1 MSEEALKQEEV
12 IEEEGEIV
20 DLEESKP
27 EESTV
32 VDTPTEDGGPTEV
45 VTEEPEP
52 EPEPEKSEEELVD
65 YSDKVQKR
73 INSLTRKLR
82 EAERGQ
88 DSAYEYAKNLADE
101 NARLKTTAQS
111 LQQTTFD
118 ESATRLE
125 SQKAQALASLQ
136 KAHEVA
142 DYEKVAQAQD
152 VLAKIAVQEQKVVEG
167 KQRMEQMKNVEAS
180 NLQQPIQQE
189 TGFSSKM
196 QDWIDDGNNWFLD
209 NALMHQTGTQI
220 HANLMTEGF
229 VVESDAYFKEVSKRI
244 REKHPEYF
252 NTETKSKPS
261 QKVASAGRVSGN
273 TGNKQI
279 RLSPSEVQMA
289 KKLNVPLKEYAKYVK
304 R

>member
-12 IEEEGEIV
+12 IEEEGEVI

-27 EESTV
+27 EETAV
-32 VDTPTEDGGPTEV
+32 VETPTEDGGPEV

-52 EPEPEKSEEELVD
+52 EKGEEELQD

-73 INSLTRKLR
+73 INTLTRKLR

-88 DSAYEYAKNLADE
+88 DSAYEYAKNLAAE
-101 NARLKTTAQS
+101 NERLKTTAQT

-125 SQKAQALASLQ
+125 SQKAQAMASLQ

-152 VLAKIAVQEQKVVEG
+152 VLAKIAVQEQKVQEG
-167 KQRMEQMKNVEAS
+167 KIRMEQMQKETPV
-180 NLQQPIQQE
+180 QQPQATVQQQPM
-189 TGFSSKM
+189 FNSKM
-196 QDWIDDGNNWFLD
+196 QDWIDDGNEWFLN
-209 NALMHQTGTQI
+209 NAVMHESGTQI
-220 HANLMTEGF
+220 HEDLVTEGF
-229 VVESDAYFKEVSKRI
+229 VVESDEYFAEVNKRI
-244 REKHPEYF
+244 RTKHPEYF
-252 NTETKSKPS
+252 IEPAKSKPS
-261 QKVASAGRVSGN
+261 QKVASAGRVSGKS
-273 TGNKQI
+273 GKKQI

-289 KKLNVPLKEYAKYVK
+289 KKLNVPLTEYAKYVK

>member
-12 IEEEGEIV
+12 IEEEGEVI

-27 EESTV
+27 EEPDV
-32 VDTPTEDGGPTEV
+32 VETPTEDGGPEV
-45 VTEEPEP
+45 VTE
-52 EPEPEKSEEELVD
+52 EPEPEKSEEELQD

-73 INSLTRKLR
+73 INTLTRKLR

-88 DSAYEYAKNLADE
+88 DSAYEYAKNLAAE
-101 NARLKTTAQS
+101 NERLKTTAQT

-125 SQKAQALASLQ
+125 SQKAQAMASLQ

-152 VLAKIAVQEQKVVEG
+152 VLAKIAVQEQKVQEG
-167 KQRMEQMKNVEAS
+167 KIRMEQMQKETPV
-180 NLQQPIQQE
+180 QQPQATVQQQPM
-189 TGFSSKM
+189 FNSKM
-196 QDWIDDGNNWFLD
+196 QNWIDDGNDWFLN
-209 NALMHQTGTQI
+209 NAVMHESGTQI
-220 HANLMTEGF
+220 HEDLVTEGF
-229 VVESDAYFKEVSKRI
+229 VVESDEYFAEVNKRI
-244 REKHPEYF
+244 RIKHPEYF
-252 NTETKSKPS
+252 NEPAKSKPS
-261 QKVASAGRVSGN
+261 QKVASAGRVSGKS
-273 TGNKQI
+273 GKKQI

-289 KKLNVPLKEYAKYVK
+289 KKLNVPLTEYAKYVK

>member
-1 MSEEALKQEEV
+1 MSEEASKQEEI
-12 IEEEGEIV
+12 IEEEGEVI

-27 EESTV
+27 EESAV
-32 VDTPTEDGGPTEV
+32 VETPTEDGAPEV

-52 EPEPEKSEEELVD
+52 EKNEEELQD

-73 INSLTRKLR
+73 INTLTRKLR

-88 DSAYEYAKNLADE
+88 DSAYEYAKNLVAE
-101 NARLKTTAQS
+101 NERLKTTAQT

-125 SQKAQALASLQ
+125 SQKAQAMASLQ

-152 VLAKIAVQEQKVVEG
+152 VLAKIAVQEQKVQEG
-167 KQRMEQMKNVEAS
+167 KIRMEQIQKEAPV
-180 NLQQPIQQE
+180 QQPQSTVQQQPM
-189 TGFSSKM
+189 FNSKM
-196 QDWIDDGNNWFLD
+196 QDWIDDGNEWFLN
-209 NALMHQTGTQI
+209 NAVMHETGTQI
-220 HANLMTEGF
+220 HEDLVTEGF
-229 VVESDAYFKEVSKRI
+229 VVESDEYFSEVNKRI
-244 REKHPEYF
+244 RSKHPEYF
-252 NTETKSKPS
+252 NEPAKSKPS
-261 QKVASAGRVSGN
+261 QKVASAGRVSGKS
-273 TGNKQI
+273 GKKQI

-289 KKLNVPLKEYAKYVK
+289 KKLNVPLTEYAKYVK

>member
-12 IEEEGEIV
+12 IEEEGEVI

-27 EESTV
+27 EETAV
-32 VDTPTEDGGPTEV
+32 VETPTEDGGPEV

-52 EPEPEKSEEELVD
+52 EKGEEELQD

-73 INSLTRKLR
+73 INTLTRKLR

-88 DSAYEYAKNLADE
+88 DSAYEYAKNLAAE
-101 NARLKTTAQS
+101 NERLKTTAQT

-125 SQKAQALASLQ
+125 SQKAQAMASLQ

-152 VLAKIAVQEQKVVEG
+152 VLAKIAVQEQKVQEG
-167 KQRMEQMKNVEAS
+167 KIRMEQMQKETPV
-180 NLQQPIQQE
+180 QQPQATVQQQPM
-189 TGFSSKM
+189 FNSKM
-196 QDWIDDGNNWFLD
+196 QNWIDDGNDWFLN
-209 NALMHQTGTQI
+209 NAVMHESGTQI
-220 HANLMTEGF
+220 HEDLVTEGF
-229 VVESDAYFKEVSKRI
+229 VVESDEYFAEVNKRI
-244 REKHPEYF
+244 RTKHPEYF
-252 NTETKSKPS
+252 NEPAKSKPS
-261 QKVASAGRVSGN
+261 QKVASAGRVSGKS
-273 TGNKQI
+273 GKKQI

-289 KKLNVPLKEYAKYVK
+289 KKLNVPLTEYAKYVK

>member
-1 MSEEALKQEEV
+1 MSEEALKQDDM
-12 IEEEGEIV
+12 IEEGGEIV
-20 DLEESKP
+20 DLEESVEK
-27 EESTV
+27 
-32 VDTPTEDGGPTEV
+32 
-45 VTEEPEP
+45 TEETVAVAPEP
-52 EPEPEKSEEELVD
+52 EVVEEVAEPEVEAADKEEEELVD

-73 INSLTRKLR
+73 INTLTRKLR

-88 DSAYEYAKNLADE
+88 DSAYEYAKNLAAE
-101 NARLKTTAQS
+101 NERLKTTAQS

-125 SQKAQALASLQ
+125 SQKAQAMASLQ

-152 VLAKIAVQEQKVVEG
+152 VLAKIAVQEQKVIEG
-167 KQRMEQMKNVEAS
+167 KQRMEQMQNVEAQTP
-180 NLQQPIQQE
+180 QQPVQQQ
-189 TGFSSKM
+189 TGFNSKM
-196 QDWIDDGNNWFLD
+196 QDWIDDGNEWFLN
-209 NALMHQTGTQI
+209 NALMHQSGTQI
-220 HANLMTEGF
+220 HEDLVTEGF
-229 VVESDAYFKEVSKRI
+229 VVESDAYFKEVNKRI
-244 REKHPEYF
+244 RDKHPEYF

-273 TGNKQI
+273 TGNKQV

>member
-1 MSEEALKQEEV
+1 MSEEALKQEEM
-12 IEEEGEIV
+12 IEEGGEIV
-20 DLEESKP
+20 DLEESVEK
-27 EESTV
+27 
-32 VDTPTEDGGPTEV
+32 
-45 VTEEPEP
+45 TEEPVAAAPETEVIEETAEP
-52 EPEPEKSEEELVD
+52 EVEVAEKEEEELVD

-88 DSAYEYAKNLADE
+88 DSAYEYAKNLAAE
-101 NARLKTTAQS
+101 NQRLQSTAQS

-125 SQKAQALASLQ
+125 SQKAQAMASLQ

-167 KQRMEQMKNVEAS
+167 KQRMEQMKNAETQAP
-180 NLQQPIQQE
+180 QQPVQQQA
-189 TGFSSKM
+189 GFNTKM
-196 QDWIDDGNNWFLD
+196 QDWIDDGNDWFLN

-220 HANLMTEGF
+220 HEDLVTEGF
-229 VVESDAYFKEVSKRI
+229 VVESDAYFKEVNKRI
-244 REKHPEYF
+244 RTKHPEYF

-273 TGNKQI
+273 TGNKQV

>member
-1 MSEEALKQEEV
+1 MSEEALKQDDM
-12 IEEEGEIV
+12 IEEGGEIV
-20 DLEESKP
+20 DLEESVEK
-27 EESTV
+27 
-32 VDTPTEDGGPTEV
+32 
-45 VTEEPEP
+45 TEEPIAAAPETEVIEETAEP
-52 EPEPEKSEEELVD
+52 EVEVAEKEEEELVD

-88 DSAYEYAKNLADE
+88 DSAYEYAKNLAAE
-101 NARLKTTAQS
+101 NQRLQSTAQS
-111 LQQTTFD
+111 LQQTTFN

-125 SQKAQALASLQ
+125 SQKAQAMASLQ

-167 KQRMEQMKNVEAS
+167 KQRMEQMKNAETQAP
-180 NLQQPIQQE
+180 QQPVQQQA
-189 TGFSSKM
+189 GFNTKM
-196 QDWIDDGNNWFLD
+196 QDWIDDGNDWFLN

-220 HANLMTEGF
+220 HEDLVTEGF
-229 VVESDAYFKEVSKRI
+229 VVESDAYFKEVNKRI
-244 REKHPEYF
+244 RTKHPEYF

-273 TGNKQI
+273 TGNKQV

>member
-12 IEEEGEIV
+12 IEEEGEVI

-27 EESTV
+27 EETAV
-32 VDTPTEDGGPTEV
+32 VETPTEDGAPEV
-45 VTEEPEP
+45 VTE
-52 EPEPEKSEEELVD
+52 EPEPEKSEEELQD

-73 INSLTRKLR
+73 INTLTRKLR

-88 DSAYEYAKNLADE
+88 DSAYEYAKNLAVE
-101 NARLKTTAQS
+101 NERLKTTAQT

-125 SQKAQALASLQ
+125 SQKAQAMASLQ

-152 VLAKIAVQEQKVVEG
+152 VLAKIAVQEQKVQEG
-167 KQRMEQMKNVEAS
+167 KIRMEQMQKETPV
-180 NLQQPIQQE
+180 QQPQATVQQQPM
-189 TGFSSKM
+189 FNSKM
-196 QDWIDDGNNWFLD
+196 QDWIDDGNEWFLN
-209 NALMHQTGTQI
+209 NAVMHETGTQI
-220 HANLMTEGF
+220 HEDLVTEGF
-229 VVESDAYFKEVSKRI
+229 VVESDEYFAEVNKRI
-244 REKHPEYF
+244 RTKHPEYF
-252 NTETKSKPS
+252 NEPAKSKPS
-261 QKVASAGRVSGN
+261 QKVASAGRVSGKS
-273 TGNKQI
+273 GKKQI

-289 KKLNVPLKEYAKYVK
+289 KKLNVPLTEYAKYVK

>member
-1 MSEEALKQEEV
+1 MSEEALKQEED
-12 IEEEGEIV
+12 IEEEGEVI

-27 EESTV
+27 EETAV
-32 VDTPTEDGGPTEV
+32 VETPTEDGGPEV

-52 EPEPEKSEEELVD
+52 EKGEEELQD

-73 INSLTRKLR
+73 INTLTRKLR

-88 DSAYEYAKNLADE
+88 DSAYEYAKNLAAE
-101 NARLKTTAQS
+101 NERLKTTAQT

-125 SQKAQALASLQ
+125 SQKAQAMASLQ

-152 VLAKIAVQEQKVVEG
+152 VLAKIAVQEQKVQEG
-167 KQRMEQMKNVEAS
+167 NIRMEQMQKETPV
-180 NLQQPIQQE
+180 QQPQATVQQQPM
-189 TGFSSKM
+189 FNSKM
-196 QDWIDDGNNWFLD
+196 QDWIDDGNEWFLN
-209 NALMHQTGTQI
+209 NAVMHESGTQI
-220 HANLMTEGF
+220 HEDLVTEGF
-229 VVESDAYFKEVSKRI
+229 VVESDEYFAEVNKRI
-244 REKHPEYF
+244 RTKHPEYF
-252 NTETKSKPS
+252 NEPAKSKPS
-261 QKVASAGRVSGN
+261 QKVASAGRVSGKS
-273 TGNKQI
+273 GKKQI

-289 KKLNVPLKEYAKYVK
+289 KKLNVPLTEYAKYVK

>member
-12 IEEEGEIV
+12 IEEEGEVI

-27 EESTV
+27 EESAV
-32 VDTPTEDGGPTEV
+32 VETPTEDGAPEV
-45 VTEEPEP
+45 VTE
-52 EPEPEKSEEELVD
+52 EPEPEKSEEELQD

-73 INSLTRKLR
+73 INTLTRKLR

-88 DSAYEYAKNLADE
+88 DSAYEYAKNLAAE
-101 NARLKTTAQS
+101 NERLKTTAQT

-125 SQKAQALASLQ
+125 SQKAQAMASLQ

-152 VLAKIAVQEQKVVEG
+152 VLAKIAVQEQKVQEG
-167 KQRMEQMKNVEAS
+167 KIKMEQMQKETPVEQPQPTVQ
-180 NLQQPIQQE
+180 QQPM
-189 TGFSSKM
+189 FNSKM
-196 QDWIDDGNNWFLD
+196 QNWIDDGNDWFLN
-209 NALMHQTGTQI
+209 NAVMHESGTQI
-220 HANLMTEGF
+220 HEDLVTEGF
-229 VVESDAYFKEVSKRI
+229 VVESDEYFAEVNKRI
-244 REKHPEYF
+244 RTKHPEYF
-252 NTETKSKPS
+252 NEPAKSKPS
-261 QKVASAGRVSGN
+261 QKVASAGRVSGKS
-273 TGNKQI
+273 GKKQI

-289 KKLNVPLKEYAKYVK
+289 KKLNVPLTEYAKYVK

>member
-12 IEEEGEIV
+12 IE
-20 DLEESKP
+20 
-27 EESTV
+27 
-32 VDTPTEDGGPTEV
+32 DGGEV
-45 VTEEPEP
+45 IDLDEAVETTAEPVAEAPEP
-52 EPEPEKSEEELVD
+52 EVSQETAEPEAEVPENNEEELVD

-73 INSLTRKLR
+73 INTLTRKLR

-88 DSAYEYAKNLADE
+88 DSAYEYAKNLAEE

-125 SQKAQALASLQ
+125 SQKAQAMASLQ

-152 VLAKIAVQEQKVVEG
+152 VLAKIAVQEQKVQEG
-167 KQRMEQMKNVEAS
+167 KQRMEQMQNVQTPEVPQPV
-180 NLQQPIQQE
+180 QQQ
-189 TGFSSKM
+189 TGFNSKM
-196 QDWIDDGNNWFLD
+196 QDWIDDGNEWFLN
-209 NALMHQTGTQI
+209 NALMHQSGTQI
-220 HANLMTEGF
+220 HEDLVTEGF
-229 VVESDAYFKEVSKRI
+229 VVESDAYFKEVDKRI
-244 REKHPEYF
+244 RTKHPEYF

-261 QKVASAGRVSGN
+261 QKVASAGRVSGKS
-273 TGNKQI
+273 GKKQI

-289 KKLNVPLKEYAKYVK
+289 KKLNVPLTEYAKYVK

>member
-12 IEEEGEIV
+12 IEEEGEVI

-27 EESTV
+27 EETAV
-32 VDTPTEDGGPTEV
+32 VETPTEDGGPEV

-52 EPEPEKSEEELVD
+52 EKGEEELQD

-73 INSLTRKLR
+73 INTLTRKLR

-88 DSAYEYAKNLADE
+88 DSAYEYAKNLAAE
-101 NARLKTTAQS
+101 NERLKTTAQT

-125 SQKAQALASLQ
+125 SQKAQAMASLQ

-152 VLAKIAVQEQKVVEG
+152 VLAKIAVQEQKVQEG
-167 KQRMEQMKNVEAS
+167 KIRMEQMQKETPV
-180 NLQQPIQQE
+180 QQPQSTVQQQPM
-189 TGFSSKM
+189 FNSKM
-196 QDWIDDGNNWFLD
+196 QDWIDDGNEWFLN
-209 NALMHQTGTQI
+209 NAVMHESGTQI
-220 HANLMTEGF
+220 HEDLVTEGF
-229 VVESDAYFKEVSKRI
+229 VVESDEYFAEVNKRI
-244 REKHPEYF
+244 RTKHPEYF
-252 NTETKSKPS
+252 NEPAKSKPS
-261 QKVASAGRVSGN
+261 QKVASAGRVSGKS
-273 TGNKQI
+273 GKKQI

-289 KKLNVPLKEYAKYVK
+289 KKLNVPLTEYAKYVK

>member
-12 IEEEGEIV
+12 IEEEGQIV
-20 DLEESKP
+20 DLDDPVDKTEESVAAAP
-27 EESTV
+27 V
-32 VDTPTEDGGPTEV
+32 TEV
-45 VTEEPEP
+45 VQETTVIEEKDED
-52 EPEPEKSEEELVD
+52 KEEELVD

-73 INSLTRKLR
+73 INNLTRKLR

-88 DSAYEYAKNLADE
+88 DSAYQYAKNISAE
-101 NARLKTTAQS
+101 NERLKSTAHS

-125 SQKAQALASLQ
+125 SQKAQAMASLQ

-152 VLAKIAVQEQKVVEG
+152 VLAKIAVQEQRVSDG
-167 KQRMEQMKNVEAS
+167 KQRMHQIQTSTQAQTIEQPV
-180 NLQQPIQQE
+180 QQQ
-189 TGFSSKM
+189 TGYNSKM
-196 QDWIDDGNNWFLD
+196 QDWIDDGNDWFLS
-209 NALMHQTGTQI
+209 NALMHQSGTEI
-220 HANLMTEGF
+220 HEDLLTEGF
-229 VVESDAYFKEVSKRI
+229 VVESDAYFKEVNARI
-244 REKHPEYF
+244 RDKHPEYF
-252 NTETKSKPS
+252 TNTNGKTKPS

-273 TGNKQI
+273 TGNRQVK
-279 RLSPSEVQMA
+279 LSPSEVQMA

>member
-1 MSEEALKQEEV
+1 MSEEALKQEEI

-20 DLEESKP
+20 DLSDSVEK
-27 EESTV
+27 
-32 VDTPTEDGGPTEV
+32 
-45 VTEEPEP
+45 TEEPVAAAPDPEVIEEEAVEP
-52 EPEPEKSEEELVD
+52 EAEVAEKEEELVD

-125 SQKAQALASLQ
+125 SQKAQAMTSLQ

-167 KQRMEQMKNVEAS
+167 KQRMEQMKNVEAP
-180 NLQQPIQQE
+180 NLQQPIQQQ
-189 TGFSSKM
+189 TGFNSKM

-220 HANLMTEGF
+220 HEDLVTEGF
-229 VVESDAYFKEVSKRI
+229 VVESDAYFKEVDKRI
-244 REKHPEYF
+244 RNKHPEYF

-273 TGNKQI
+273 TGNKQV

>member
-1 MSEEALKQEEV
+1 MSEESLKQEEV
-12 IEEEGEIV
+12 IE
-20 DLEESKP
+20 
-27 EESTV
+27 
-32 VDTPTEDGGPTEV
+32 DGGEV
-45 VTEEPEP
+45 IDLDEAVETTAEPVAQAPELEVSQETAEPEA
-52 EPEPEKSEEELVD
+52 EVAENNEEELVD

-73 INSLTRKLR
+73 INTLTRKLR

-125 SQKAQALASLQ
+125 SQKAQAMASLQ

-167 KQRMEQMKNVEAS
+167 KQRIEQMQNVVTQAPQPV
-180 NLQQPIQQE
+180 QQQ
-189 TGFSSKM
+189 TGFNSKM
-196 QDWIDDGNNWFLD
+196 QDWIDDGNEWFLN
-209 NALMHQTGTQI
+209 NAIMHQTGTQI
-220 HANLMTEGF
+220 HEDLLTEGF
-229 VVESDAYFKEVSKRI
+229 VVESDAYFKEVDKRI
-244 REKHPEYF
+244 RTKHPEYF

-273 TGNKQI
+273 ASNKQV

>member
-1 MSEEALKQEEV
+1 MSEEALKQEEM
-12 IEEEGEIV
+12 IEEGGEIV
-20 DLEESKP
+20 DLEESVEK
-27 EESTV
+27 
-32 VDTPTEDGGPTEV
+32 
-45 VTEEPEP
+45 TEEPVAAAP
-52 EPEPEKSEEELVD
+52 EPEVVEEEAVEPEAKAEETEEELVD

-73 INSLTRKLR
+73 INTLTRKLR

-88 DSAYEYAKNLADE
+88 DSAYEYAKNLANE

-125 SQKAQALASLQ
+125 SQKAQAMASLQ

-167 KQRMEQMKNVEAS
+167 KQRMEQMQNVEAQTP
-180 NLQQPIQQE
+180 QQPVQQQ
-189 TGFSSKM
+189 TGFNSKM
-196 QDWIDDGNNWFLD
+196 QDWIDDGNDWFLN
-209 NALMHQTGTQI
+209 NALMHQSGTKI
-220 HANLMTEGF
+220 HEDLVTEGF
-229 VVESDAYFKEVSKRI
+229 VVESDAYFKEVNKRI
-244 REKHPEYF
+244 RDQHPEYF

-273 TGNKQI
+273 TGNKQV

>member
-12 IEEEGEIV
+12 IEEEGEVI

-27 EESTV
+27 EETSV
-32 VDTPTEDGGPTEV
+32 VETPTEDGGPEV
-45 VTEEPEP
+45 VTE
-52 EPEPEKSEEELVD
+52 EPEPEKSEEELQD

-73 INSLTRKLR
+73 INTLTRKLR

-88 DSAYEYAKNLADE
+88 DSAYEYAKNLAAE
-101 NARLKTTAQS
+101 NERLKTTAQT

-125 SQKAQALASLQ
+125 SQKAQAMASLQ

-152 VLAKIAVQEQKVVEG
+152 VLAKIAVQEQKVQEG
-167 KQRMEQMKNVEAS
+167 KLKMEQ
-180 NLQQPIQQE
+180 IQQE
-189 TGFSSKM
+189 VPVQQPQPTVQQQPMFNSKM
-196 QDWIDDGNNWFLD
+196 QNWIDDGNDWFLN
-209 NALMHQTGTQI
+209 NAVMHESGTQI
-220 HANLMTEGF
+220 HEDLVTEGF
-229 VVESDAYFKEVSKRI
+229 VVESDEYFAEVNKRI
-244 REKHPEYF
+244 RIKHPEYF
-252 NTETKSKPS
+252 NEPAKSKPS
-261 QKVASAGRVSGN
+261 QKVASAGRVSGKS
-273 TGNKQI
+273 GKKQI

-289 KKLNVPLKEYAKYVK
+289 KKLNVPLTEYAKYVK

>member
-12 IEEEGEIV
+12 IEEEGEVI

-27 EESTV
+27 EETPAV
-32 VDTPTEDGGPTEV
+32 ETAEDTTPEV
-45 VTEEPEP
+45 VTE
-52 EPEPEKSEEELVD
+52 EPEPEKSEEELQD

-73 INSLTRKLR
+73 INTLTRKLR

-88 DSAYEYAKNLADE
+88 DSAYEYAKNLAAE
-101 NARLKTTAQS
+101 NERLKTTAQT

-125 SQKAQALASLQ
+125 SQKAQAMASLQ

-152 VLAKIAVQEQKVVEG
+152 VLAKIAVQEQKVQEG
-167 KQRMEQMKNVEAS
+167 KLKMEQMQKEVPV
-180 NLQQPIQQE
+180 QQPQPTVQQQPM
-189 TGFSSKM
+189 FNSKM
-196 QDWIDDGNNWFLD
+196 QNWIDDGNDRFLN
-209 NALMHQTGTQI
+209 NAVMHESGTQI
-220 HANLMTEGF
+220 HEDLVTEGF
-229 VVESDAYFKEVSKRI
+229 VVESDEYFAEVNKRI
-244 REKHPEYF
+244 RIKHPEYF
-252 NTETKSKPS
+252 NEPAKSKPS
-261 QKVASAGRVSGN
+261 QKVASAGRVSGKS
-273 TGNKQI
+273 GKKQI

-289 KKLNVPLKEYAKYVK
+289 KKLNVPLTEYAKYVK

>member
-125 SQKAQALASLQ
+125 SQKAQAMTSLQ

-180 NLQQPIQQE
+180 NLQHPIQQE

-220 HANLMTEGF
+220 HEDLVTEGF
-229 VVESDAYFKEVSKRI
+229 VVESDAYFKEVNKRI
-244 REKHPEYF
+244 RNKHPEYF

-273 TGNKQI
+273 TGNKQV

>member
-12 IEEEGEIV
+12 IE
-20 DLEESKP
+20 
-27 EESTV
+27 
-32 VDTPTEDGGPTEV
+32 DGGEV
-45 VTEEPEP
+45 IDLDEAVETTAEPVAEAPEP
-52 EPEPEKSEEELVD
+52 EVSQETAEPEVEAAENNEEELVD

-73 INSLTRKLR
+73 INTLTRKLR

-88 DSAYEYAKNLADE
+88 DSAYEYAKNLAEE

-125 SQKAQALASLQ
+125 SQKAQAMASLQ

-152 VLAKIAVQEQKVVEG
+152 VLAKIAVQEQKVQEG
-167 KQRMEQMKNVEAS
+167 KQRMEQMQNVQTPVAPQPV
-180 NLQQPIQQE
+180 QQQ
-189 TGFSSKM
+189 TGFNSKM
-196 QDWIDDGNNWFLD
+196 QDWIDDGNEWFLN
-209 NALMHQTGTQI
+209 NALMHQSGTQI
-220 HANLMTEGF
+220 HEDLVTEGF
-229 VVESDAYFKEVSKRI
+229 VVESDAYFKEVDKRI
-244 REKHPEYF
+244 RAKHPEYF
-252 NTETKSKPS
+252 NTEIKSKPS

-273 TGNKQI
+273 ASNKQV

>member
-12 IEEEGEIV
+12 IEEEGEVI

-27 EESTV
+27 EETAV
-32 VDTPTEDGGPTEV
+32 VETPTEDGGPEV
-45 VTEEPEP
+45 VTE
-52 EPEPEKSEEELVD
+52 EPEPEKSEEELQD

-73 INSLTRKLR
+73 INTLTRKLR

-88 DSAYEYAKNLADE
+88 DSAYEYAKNLAAE
-101 NARLKTTAQS
+101 NERLKTTAQT

-125 SQKAQALASLQ
+125 SQKAQAMASLQ

-152 VLAKIAVQEQKVVEG
+152 VLAKIAVQEQKVQEG
-167 KQRMEQMKNVEAS
+167 KIRMEQMQKETPVEQPQPTVQ
-180 NLQQPIQQE
+180 QQPM
-189 TGFSSKM
+189 FNSKM
-196 QDWIDDGNNWFLD
+196 QDWIDDGNEWFLN
-209 NALMHQTGTQI
+209 NAVMHESGTQI
-220 HANLMTEGF
+220 HEDLVTEGF
-229 VVESDAYFKEVSKRI
+229 VVESDEYFAEVNKRI
-244 REKHPEYF
+244 RTKHPEYF
-252 NTETKSKPS
+252 NEPAKSKPS
-261 QKVASAGRVSGN
+261 QKVASAGRVSGKS
-273 TGNKQI
+273 GKKQI

-289 KKLNVPLKEYAKYVK
+289 KKLNVPLTEYAKYVK

>member
-1 MSEEALKQEEV
+1 MSEEALKQDDM
-12 IEEEGEIV
+12 IEEGGEIV
-20 DLEESKP
+20 DLEESVEKT
-27 EESTV
+27 EGTV
-32 VDTPTEDGGPTEV
+32 AVA
-45 VTEEPEP
+45 PEP
-52 EPEPEKSEEELVD
+52 EVVEEEAVEPEAKAEETEEELVD

-125 SQKAQALASLQ
+125 SQKAQAMASLQ

-167 KQRMEQMKNVEAS
+167 KQRMEQIKNAETQAP
-180 NLQQPIQQE
+180 QQPVQQQ
-189 TGFSSKM
+189 TGFNTKM
-196 QDWIDDGNNWFLD
+196 QDWIDDGNDWFLN

-220 HANLMTEGF
+220 HEDLVTEGF
-229 VVESDAYFKEVSKRI
+229 VVESDAYFKEVNKRI
-244 REKHPEYF
+244 RDKHPEYF
-252 NTETKSKPS
+252 NTDTKSKPS

-273 TGNKQI
+273 TGNKQV

>member
-12 IEEEGEIV
+12 IEEEGEVI

-27 EESTV
+27 EETPAV
-32 VDTPTEDGGPTEV
+32 ETAEDTTPEV
-45 VTEEPEP
+45 VTE
-52 EPEPEKSEEELVD
+52 EPEPEKSEEELQD

-73 INSLTRKLR
+73 INTLTRKLR

-88 DSAYEYAKNLADE
+88 DSAYEYAKNLAAE
-101 NARLKTTAQS
+101 NERLKTTAQT

-125 SQKAQALASLQ
+125 SQKAQAMASLQ

-152 VLAKIAVQEQKVVEG
+152 VLAKIAVQEQKVQEG
-167 KQRMEQMKNVEAS
+167 KIRMEQMQKETPV
-180 NLQQPIQQE
+180 QQPQATVQQQPM
-189 TGFSSKM
+189 FNSKM
-196 QDWIDDGNNWFLD
+196 QNWIDDGNDWFLN
-209 NALMHQTGTQI
+209 NAVMHESGTQI
-220 HANLMTEGF
+220 HEDLVTEGF
-229 VVESDAYFKEVSKRI
+229 VVESDEYFAEVNKRI
-244 REKHPEYF
+244 RVKHPEYF
-252 NTETKSKPS
+252 NEPAKSKPS
-261 QKVASAGRVSGN
+261 QKVASAGRVSGKS
-273 TGNKQI
+273 GKKQI

-289 KKLNVPLKEYAKYVK
+289 KKLNVPLTEYAKYVK

>member
-12 IEEEGEIV
+12 IEEEGEVI

-27 EESTV
+27 EETAV
-32 VDTPTEDGGPTEV
+32 VETPTEDGGPEV

-52 EPEPEKSEEELVD
+52 EKGEEELQD

-73 INSLTRKLR
+73 INTLTRKLR

-88 DSAYEYAKNLADE
+88 DSAYEYAKNLAAE
-101 NARLKTTAQS
+101 NERLRTTAQT

-118 ESATRLE
+118 ESTTRLE
-125 SQKAQALASLQ
+125 SQKAQAMASLQ

-152 VLAKIAVQEQKVVEG
+152 VLAKIAVQEQKVQEG
-167 KQRMEQMKNVEAS
+167 KLKMEQMQKEVPV
-180 NLQQPIQQE
+180 QQPQPTVQQQPM
-189 TGFSSKM
+189 FNSKM
-196 QDWIDDGNNWFLD
+196 QNWIDDGNDWFLN
-209 NALMHQTGTQI
+209 NAVMHESGTQI
-220 HANLMTEGF
+220 HEDLVTEGF
-229 VVESDAYFKEVSKRI
+229 VVESDEYFAEVNKRI
-244 REKHPEYF
+244 RTKHPEYF
-252 NTETKSKPS
+252 NEPAKSKPS
-261 QKVASAGRVSGN
+261 QKVASAGRVSGKS
-273 TGNKQI
+273 GKKQI

-289 KKLNVPLKEYAKYVK
+289 KKLNVPLTEYAKYVK

>member
-12 IEEEGEIV
+12 IE
-20 DLEESKP
+20 
-27 EESTV
+27 
-32 VDTPTEDGGPTEV
+32 DGGEV
-45 VTEEPEP
+45 IDLDEAVETTAEPVAEAPEP
-52 EPEPEKSEEELVD
+52 EVSQETAEPEVEAAENNEEELVD

-73 INSLTRKLR
+73 INTLTRKLR

-88 DSAYEYAKNLADE
+88 DSAYEYAKNLAEE

-125 SQKAQALASLQ
+125 SQKAQAMASLQ

-152 VLAKIAVQEQKVVEG
+152 VLAKIAVQEQKVQEG
-167 KQRMEQMKNVEAS
+167 KQRMEQMQNVQTPVVPQPV
-180 NLQQPIQQE
+180 QQQ
-189 TGFSSKM
+189 TGFNSKM
-196 QDWIDDGNNWFLD
+196 QDWIDDGNEWFLN
-209 NALMHQTGTQI
+209 NALMHQSGTQI
-220 HANLMTEGF
+220 HEDLVTEGF
-229 VVESDAYFKEVSKRI
+229 VVESDAYFKEVDKRI
-244 REKHPEYF
+244 RTKHPEYF

-273 TGNKQI
+273 ASNKQV

>member
-1 MSEEALKQEEV
+1 MSEEALKQEEI

-20 DLEESKP
+20 DLGESVEK
-27 EESTV
+27 
-32 VDTPTEDGGPTEV
+32 
-45 VTEEPEP
+45 TEEPVAAAP
-52 EPEPEKSEEELVD
+52 EPEVIEEEAVEPEAEVAEKEEELVD

-125 SQKAQALASLQ
+125 SQKAQAMTSLQ

-167 KQRMEQMKNVEAS
+167 KQRMEQMKNVEAP
-180 NLQQPIQQE
+180 NLQQPIQQQ
-189 TGFSSKM
+189 TGFNSKM

-220 HANLMTEGF
+220 HEDLVTEGF
-229 VVESDAYFKEVSKRI
+229 VVESDAYFKEVNKRI
-244 REKHPEYF
+244 RNKHPEYF

-273 TGNKQI
+273 TGNKQV